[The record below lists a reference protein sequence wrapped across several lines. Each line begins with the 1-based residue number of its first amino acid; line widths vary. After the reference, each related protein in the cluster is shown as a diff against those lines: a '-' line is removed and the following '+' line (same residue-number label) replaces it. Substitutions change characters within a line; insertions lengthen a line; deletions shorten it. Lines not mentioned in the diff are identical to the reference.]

1 MLYQC
6 MSACVWNRIIHT
18 NVISFRS
25 GKDVS
30 HEYFYQ
36 VLADKDVECVLPSVE
51 ELLKKS
57 FHESNLKLTEVGKP
71 K

>member
-1 MLYQC
+1 
-6 MSACVWNRIIHT
+6 MSANVWNRIVIHS

-30 HEYFYQ
+30 NEYFYQ
-36 VLADKDVECVLPSVE
+36 VLADKDVERVLPSVE

-57 FHESNLKLTEVGKP
+57 FHESNLKLTEVDKP
-71 K
+71 T